1 MNLNFEP
8 LFSAISKSFLFL
20 DFSHKF
26 QKFSTPIDW
35 KLSKTIKTLVF
46 EAVLVVKSTK
56 EWKKLKKK
64 SIGWEAA
71 IDPNSILTT
80 YFPQSRKFF
89 IFQDFSKIPKPTF
102 GSTLDFQ
109 MVSMTAP

>member
-20 DFSHKF
+20 DFFHKF

-64 SIGWEAA
+64 IHRVGGR
-71 IDPNSILTT
+71 N
-80 YFPQSRKFF
+80 
-89 IFQDFSKIPKPTF
+89 
-102 GSTLDFQ
+102 
-109 MVSMTAP
+109 

>member
-20 DFSHKF
+20 DFFHKF

-71 IDPNSILTT
+71 IDPNLILTT
-80 YFPQSRKFF
+80 HFLTKVENSSFF
-89 IFQDFSKIPKPTF
+89 KIFQK
-102 GSTLDFQ
+102 FQ
-109 MVSMTAP
+109 NLHLVQH

>member
-8 LFSAISKSFLFL
+8 LFSDISKSFLFL
-20 DFSHKF
+20 DFFHKF

-56 EWKKLKKK
+56 EWKKLKKN
-64 SIGWEAA
+64 
-71 IDPNSILTT
+71 P
-80 YFPQSRKFF
+80 
-89 IFQDFSKIPKPTF
+89 
-102 GSTLDFQ
+102 
-109 MVSMTAP
+109 